1 MSVVSAIMR
10 MMRVMRK
17 KTLLASLRRSLWF
30 KLTAAFLLV
39 ALVGVGLV
47 ALLANQ
53 VATAEFRH
61 YMVQGQLT
69 EAREV
74 AEQLADYYAEQ
85 GDWTGATEIM
95 GQGRG
100 QGRGDGR
107 GGGQLFLADADGRI
121 VAGASSNELGRRLD
135 QDLLASGLAIEID
148 GEVVG
153 TLVVSNSWTGALG
166 HIELEYLQQVNQAL
180 VWGGVSAV
188 AVALILGT
196 FLAWRI
202 TTPVRKLTHA
212 AENVAAGDL
221 SGRVEI
227 QSGDEIG
234 QLALAFN
241 RMADNLAQADELR
254 RRMTADIAHELRTP
268 LSIIRGQVEAIQDG
282 IFPPDAEHLAPI
294 HDETMLLNR
303 LVEDLRTLALAEAGQ
318 LPLQRTEVDP
328 AALVERVV
336 AKFHPLTVAKSVTLE
351 VDAPPELALALMD
364 SQRIEQ
370 VLTNLLANAIRH
382 TPAGGTVSVSAR
394 SDQDLV
400 VEVSDTGPGIAP
412 ADLPHVFDRFWRGDK
427 SRARDRGGAGL
438 GLAIARQLV
447 EAHSGRIWVES
458 EPNAGSTFGFALPS
472 TL

>member
-1 MSVVSAIMR
+1 MSAVSAIMR

-17 KTLLASLRRSLWF
+17 KTLLASLRQSLWF

>member
-1 MSVVSAIMR
+1 
-10 MMRVMRK
+10 MRVMKK
-17 KTLLASLRRSLWF
+17 KTLLASLRQSLWF

-69 EAREV
+69 EARDV
-74 AEQLADYYAEQ
+74 AEQLADHYAEQ

-318 LPLQRTEVDP
+318 LPLQKTEVDP

-336 AKFHPLTVAKSVTLE
+336 AKFHPLTAAKSVTLQ
-351 VDAPPELALALMD
+351 VDVPPELALTLMD

-400 VEVSDTGPGIAP
+400 VEVSDTGAGIAP

-447 EAHSGRIWVES
+447 EAHNGRIWVES
-458 EPNAGSTFGFALPS
+458 EPNVGSTFGFVLPS

>member
-1 MSVVSAIMR
+1 MR

-17 KTLLASLRRSLWF
+17 KTLLASLRQSLWF

>member
-1 MSVVSAIMR
+1 MR

>member
-1 MSVVSAIMR
+1 MSAVSAIMR